1 METFVSLPD
10 PIKVSITAVIVWL
23 VSWGITQ
30 LVTLVPFLKFLED
43 FKQPLALA
51 IAAALIG
58 ALEAAVPDAYAGV
71 AVAAIQL
78 VLVILALFGVG
89 TALKERG
96 ARAFRS
102 HP

>member
-10 PIKVSITAVIVWL
+10 PIKVSITGVIVWL

-51 IAAALIG
+51 IAAALIT
-58 ALEAAVPDAYAGV
+58 ALESAVPDAYAGV
-71 AVAAIQL
+71 AIAAIL
-78 VLVILALFGVG
+78 
-89 TALKERG
+89 
-96 ARAFRS
+96 S
-102 HP
+102 